1 MEAHLGRD
9 IALYTAARV
18 GIVVVI
24 AAVLVLVKIP
34 LLVALAVAVV
44 AAFPLSM
51 LLLKGLNQRVAA
63 AMAERGEARRTE
75 RDKLRAELRGDDQS

>member
-1 MEAHLGRD
+1 VEAHLGRD

-63 AMAERGEARRTE
+63 GMSVRGEARRAE
-75 RDKLRAELRGDDQS
+75 RDRLRSELRGEEQS